1 MNDHTQTD
9 HELISSYLDGEAT
22 AEEVALVNSDP
33 SLRTLADQHQRLK
46 NMLSAPVTPLPDQ
59 EVDQLISAALA
70 ESTTSN
76 KITDLEAAK
85 ARRGFH
91 ATRLATIA
99 AAMLLIVGVVGV
111 LLALNNFGSDD
122 STATSV
128 SLLADTSENTV
139 SPSDATEAMPAD
151 DSVSEADAWSAD
163 DSMSE
168 PDYLPADDSMSEPDY
183 LPEPDAMPEADAM
196 SEQDDKSADGSVAS
210 FDATSAT
217 SATTSAS
224 AESSVASDAA
234 EPGYR
239 MVDLGL
245 ATDYA
250 TLDDLIKGAT
260 NLWQES
266 VDNSSTAIT
275 RSSATTQATTTSSNT
290 PQITT
295 QILNDVPCWAD
306 ILNHIGQP
314 DNIGQ
319 LDNAANN
326 RRLSVATTNI
336 DDTPIT
342 IALVEISTTTALL
355 LSASP
360 PDCTV
365 IQNATING

>member
-22 AEEVALVNSDP
+22 AEDVALVNGDP
-33 SLRTLADQHQRLK
+33 SLRTLADKHQRLK

-70 ESTTSN
+70 ERSTSN
-76 KITDLEAAK
+76 KITNLEAAK

-111 LLALNNFGSDD
+111 LLALNNFASDD

-128 SLLADTSENTV
+128 NLLADTSENTV
-139 SPSDATEAMPAD
+139 SPSDATEAMSAT
-151 DSVSEADAWSAD
+151 EAWSAD
-163 DSMSE
+163 DAMSE
-168 PDYLPADDSMSEPDY
+168 ADA
-183 LPEPDAMPEADAM
+183 LPEADAV
-196 SEQDDKSADGSVAS
+196 SESDDTSADGSVAS
-210 FDATSAT
+210 FDATILPGAP
-217 SATTSAS
+217 TSAS

-234 EPGYR
+234 ELDYR

-275 RSSATTQATTTSSNT
+275 LSSATTQDTTTSSNT

-295 QILNDVPCWAD
+295 QILGDVPCLAD
-306 ILNHIGQP
+306 ILNHIEQA

-319 LDNAANN
+319 PDNAANN

-336 DDTPIT
+336 ADTPIT

-355 LSASP
+355 LSASE